1 MKRFIGGLILLFIA
15 SLILASSVHAGS
27 SASASS
33 GSSAGALAGA
43 GATSGITQV
52 TNQQPVDLS
61 RAVGLSYAPALT
73 TTLTGTCMGSTSA
86 GAGFAGGAFSIG
98 STWVDRGCTLRF
110 NANSLVALG
119 DVAAARAVM
128 CLDADVR
135 KAYAA
140 TGQFCPQEGVN
151 KTAIRAESQRRM
163 LALQKEFDARYN
175 VPVNYSVHPGIGAA
189 SQRMEIPSSR
199 EVPPVPP
206 QTIPGM

>member
-151 KTAIRAESQRRM
+151 QTAIRAESQRRM

-175 VPVNYSVHPGIGAA
+175 VPVNYNVSPGIGAA

-199 EVPPVPP
+199 EVPPIPP
-206 QTIPGM
+206 QTISGM